1 MTTTWGPVLGL
12 LFNALVFGLS
22 WWPLRE
28 MQALGLHPLWA
39 TAFMYGFA
47 CVCITVLRPRTWLSM
62 AQHPTLWWLFLGSG
76 LTNLGFNWAVTL
88 GDVVRVVLLFYVMP
102 AWSIPI
108 AWWVLGERP
117 THGALWRLAL
127 ALVGVALVLK
137 TPDTPWP
144 WPESASD
151 YLALMGGASF
161 AWTNALLRRHHDTP
175 SGARMIAMFAGGT
188 ALSLGLAVVWVG
200 LGHTTLPTDLSWWP
214 YALGLGL
221 TFLASNLALQ
231 YGAARLSAGT
241 TSIIMLSEV
250 VVASLSSVWLGAG
263 QLSAQTLAGG
273 ALILLASI
281 LAVLPVGPMDGAR
294 QASSKV

>member
-1 MTTTWGPVLGL
+1 MHARPIWPVMGL
-12 LFNALVFGLS
+12 LFNALVWGLS

-28 MQALGLHPLWA
+28 MQALGLHPLWSSGLIFGLA
-39 TAFMYGFA
+39 L
-47 CVCITVLRPRTWLSM
+47 VVLSFWKPAAWPQLLNTPALW
-62 AQHPTLWWLFLGSG
+62 TLMIAAG
-76 LTNLGFNWAVTL
+76 LTNVGFNWAVAT

-117 THGALWRLAL
+117 TRGALWRLGL

-231 YGAARLSAGT
+231 YGAARLSAHT
-241 TSIIMLSEV
+241 TALVMLSEV
-250 VVASLSSVWLGAG
+250 VFAALSSVALGVSE
-263 QLSAQTLAGG
+263 LSARTLIGG
-273 ALILLASI
+273 GLIVLAAALSAWPSRPRAIPPA
-281 LAVLPVGPMDGAR
+281 
-294 QASSKV
+294 

>member
-1 MTTTWGPVLGL
+1 MGL
-12 LFNALVFGLS
+12 LLNALVWGLS

-28 MQALGLHPLWA
+28 MQALGLHPLWSSGLIFGLA
-39 TAFMYGFA
+39 LVVLSFWKPTAWQQLLNTPA
-47 CVCITVLRPRTWLSM
+47 LW
-62 AQHPTLWWLFLGSG
+62 TLMIAAG
-76 LTNLGFNWAVTL
+76 LTNVGFNWAVAT

-117 THGALWRLAL
+117 TRGALWRLGL

-231 YGAARLSAGT
+231 YGAARLSAHT
-241 TSIIMLSEV
+241 TALVMLSEV
-250 VVASLSSVWLGAG
+250 VFAALSSVALGVSE
-263 QLSAQTLAGG
+263 LSARTLIGG
-273 ALILLASI
+273 GLIVLAAALSAWPSRPRPITSA
-281 LAVLPVGPMDGAR
+281 
-294 QASSKV
+294 

>member
-1 MTTTWGPVLGL
+1 MGL
-12 LFNALVFGLS
+12 LLNALVWGLS

-28 MQALGLHPLWA
+28 MQALGLHPLWSSGLIFGLA
-39 TAFMYGFA
+39 L
-47 CVCITVLRPRTWLSM
+47 VVLSFWKPAAWQQLLNTPALW
-62 AQHPTLWWLFLGSG
+62 TLMIAAG
-76 LTNLGFNWAVTL
+76 LTNVGFNWAVAT

-117 THGALWRLAL
+117 TRGALWRLAL

-231 YGAARLSAGT
+231 YGAARLSAHT
-241 TSIIMLSEV
+241 TALVMLSEV
-250 VVASLSSVWLGAG
+250 VFAALSSVALGVSE
-263 QLSAQTLAGG
+263 LSARTLMGG
-273 ALILLASI
+273 GLIVLAAALSAWPSRPRPLTPA
-281 LAVLPVGPMDGAR
+281 
-294 QASSKV
+294 

>member
-1 MTTTWGPVLGL
+1 MGL
-12 LFNALVFGLS
+12 LLNALVWGLS

-28 MQALGLHPLWA
+28 MQALGLHPLWSSGLIFGLA
-39 TAFMYGFA
+39 L
-47 CVCITVLRPRTWLSM
+47 VVLSFWKPAAWQQLLNTPALW
-62 AQHPTLWWLFLGSG
+62 TLMIAAG
-76 LTNLGFNWAVTL
+76 LTNVGFNWAVAT

-117 THGALWRLAL
+117 TRGALWRLGL

-214 YALGLGL
+214 YVLGLGL

-231 YGAARLSAGT
+231 YGAARLSAHT
-241 TSIIMLSEV
+241 TALVMLSEV
-250 VVASLSSVWLGAG
+250 VFAALSSVALGVSE
-263 QLSAQTLAGG
+263 LSARTLIGG
-273 ALILLASI
+273 GLIVLAAALSAWPSRPRPIT
-281 LAVLPVGPMDGAR
+281 PD
-294 QASSKV
+294 

>member
-1 MTTTWGPVLGL
+1 MHASPTWPVLGL
-12 LFNALVFGLS
+12 LLNALVWGLS

-28 MQALGLHPLWA
+28 MQALGLHPLWSSGLIFGLA
-39 TAFMYGFA
+39 L
-47 CVCITVLRPRTWLSM
+47 VVLSFWKPAAWQQLLNTPALW
-62 AQHPTLWWLFLGSG
+62 TLMIAAG
-76 LTNLGFNWAVTL
+76 LTNVGFNWAVAT

-117 THGALWRLAL
+117 TRGALWRLAL

-161 AWTNALLRRHHDTP
+161 AWTNALLRRHNDTP

-231 YGAARLSAGT
+231 YGAARLSAHT
-241 TSIIMLSEV
+241 TALVMLSEV
-250 VVASLSSVWLGAG
+250 VFAAISSVALGVSE
-263 QLSAQTLAGG
+263 LSARTLIGG
-273 ALILLASI
+273 GLIVLAAALSAWPSRPRAITPA
-281 LAVLPVGPMDGAR
+281 
-294 QASSKV
+294 

>member
-1 MTTTWGPVLGL
+1 MHASPTWPVLGL
-12 LFNALVFGLS
+12 LLNALVWGLS

-28 MQALGLHPLWA
+28 MQALGLHPLW
-39 TAFMYGFA
+39 
-47 CVCITVLRPRTWLSM
+47 S
-62 AQHPTLWWLFLGSG
+62 SG
-76 LTNLGFNWAVTL
+76 LTFGLALVVLSFCKPAAWRQLLNTPALWTLMVAAGLTNVGFNWAVAT

-117 THGALWRLAL
+117 TRGALWRLAL
-127 ALVGVALVLK
+127 ALMGVALVLK

-161 AWTNALLRRHHDTP
+161 AWTSALLRRHHDTP
-175 SGARMIAMFAGGT
+175 SGARMIAMFAGGS

-200 LGHTTLPTDLSWWP
+200 LGHTTLPPDLSWWP

-221 TFLASNLALQ
+221 TFLVSNLALQ
-231 YGAARLSAGT
+231 YGAARLSAHT
-241 TSIIMLSEV
+241 TALVMLSEV
-250 VVASLSSVWLGAG
+250 VFASLSSVALGVSE
-263 QLSAQTLAGG
+263 LSARTLIGG
-273 ALILLASI
+273 GLIVLAAALSAWPSRTR
-281 LAVLPVGPMDGAR
+281 VL
-294 QASSKV
+294 

>member
-1 MTTTWGPVLGL
+1 MGL
-12 LFNALVFGLS
+12 LLNALVWGLS

-28 MQALGLHPLWA
+28 MQALGLHPLWSSGLIFGLA
-39 TAFMYGFA
+39 
-47 CVCITVLRPRTWLSM
+47 LLLLSFWKP
-62 AQHPTLWWLFLGSG
+62 AAWQQLLHTPALWTLMIAAG
-76 LTNLGFNWAVTL
+76 LTNVGFNWAVAT

-117 THGALWRLAL
+117 TRGALWRLAL

-231 YGAARLSAGT
+231 YGAARLSAHT
-241 TSIIMLSEV
+241 TALVMLSEV
-250 VVASLSSVWLGAG
+250 VFAALSSVALGVSE
-263 QLSAQTLAGG
+263 LSARTLVGG
-273 ALILLASI
+273 GLIVLAAALSAWPSRPRAITPA
-281 LAVLPVGPMDGAR
+281 
-294 QASSKV
+294 

>member
-1 MTTTWGPVLGL
+1 MGL
-12 LFNALVFGLS
+12 LLNALVWGLS

-28 MQALGLHPLWA
+28 MQALGLHPLWSSGLIFGLA
-39 TAFMYGFA
+39 LVVLSFWKPTAWPQLLHTPA
-47 CVCITVLRPRTWLSM
+47 LW
-62 AQHPTLWWLFLGSG
+62 TLMIAAG
-76 LTNLGFNWAVTL
+76 LTNVGFNWAVAT

-117 THGALWRLAL
+117 TRGALWRLAL

-137 TPDTPWP
+137 TPETPWP

-188 ALSLGLAVVWVG
+188 ALSIGLALVWVG
-200 LGHTTLPTDLSWWP
+200 LGQTQMPPDLSWWP

-231 YGAARLSAGT
+231 YGAARLSAHT
-241 TSIIMLSEV
+241 TALVMLSEV
-250 VVASLSSVWLGAG
+250 VFAALSSVALGVSE
-263 QLSAQTLAGG
+263 LSARTLIGG
-273 ALILLASI
+273 GLIVLAAALSAWPSRPRAITPA
-281 LAVLPVGPMDGAR
+281 
-294 QASSKV
+294 

>member
-1 MTTTWGPVLGL
+1 MHASPTWPVLGL
-12 LFNALVFGLS
+12 LLNALVWGLS

-28 MQALGLHPLWA
+28 MQALGLHPLWSSGLIFGLA
-39 TAFMYGFA
+39 L
-47 CVCITVLRPRTWLSM
+47 VVLSFWKPAAWQQLLNTPALW
-62 AQHPTLWWLFLGSG
+62 TLMIAAG
-76 LTNLGFNWAVTL
+76 LTNVGFNWAVAT

-117 THGALWRLAL
+117 TRGALWRLAL

-231 YGAARLSAGT
+231 YGAARLSAHT
-241 TSIIMLSEV
+241 TALVMLSEV
-250 VVASLSSVWLGAG
+250 VFAAISSVALGVSE
-263 QLSAQTLAGG
+263 LSARTLIGG
-273 ALILLASI
+273 GLIMLAAALSAWPSR
-281 LAVLPVGPMDGAR
+281 AR
-294 QASSKV
+294 PLTPA

>member
-1 MTTTWGPVLGL
+1 
-12 LFNALVFGLS
+12 
-22 WWPLRE
+22 
-28 MQALGLHPLWA
+28 MQALGLHPLWSSGLIFGLA
-39 TAFMYGFA
+39 L
-47 CVCITVLRPRTWLSM
+47 VVLSFWKPAAWQQLLNTPALW
-62 AQHPTLWWLFLGSG
+62 TLMIAAG
-76 LTNLGFNWAVTL
+76 LTNVGFNWAVAT

-117 THGALWRLAL
+117 TRGALWRLAL

-231 YGAARLSAGT
+231 YGAARLSAHT
-241 TSIIMLSEV
+241 TALVMLSEV
-250 VVASLSSVWLGAG
+250 VFAALSSVALGVSE
-263 QLSAQTLAGG
+263 LSARTLIGG
-273 ALILLASI
+273 GLIVLAAALSAWPSRTRAITSA
-281 LAVLPVGPMDGAR
+281 
-294 QASSKV
+294 

>member
-1 MTTTWGPVLGL
+1 MHARPFWPVMGL
-12 LFNALVFGLS
+12 LLNAFVWGLS

-28 MQALGLHPLWA
+28 MQALGLHPLWSSGLIFGLA
-39 TAFMYGFA
+39 L
-47 CVCITVLRPRTWLSM
+47 VVLSFWKPAAWQQLLNTPALW
-62 AQHPTLWWLFLGSG
+62 TLMIAAG
-76 LTNLGFNWAVTL
+76 LTNVGFNWAVAT

-117 THGALWRLAL
+117 TRGALWRLAL

-200 LGHTTLPTDLSWWP
+200 LGHTTLPPDLSWWP

-231 YGAARLSAGT
+231 YGAARLSAHT
-241 TSIIMLSEV
+241 TALVMLSEV
-250 VVASLSSVWLGAG
+250 VFAALSSVALGVSE
-263 QLSAQTLAGG
+263 LSARTLVGG
-273 ALILLASI
+273 GLIVLAAALSAWPSRPRAITPA
-281 LAVLPVGPMDGAR
+281 
-294 QASSKV
+294 

>member
-1 MTTTWGPVLGL
+1 LGL
-12 LFNALVFGLS
+12 LLNALVWGLS

-28 MQALGLHPLWA
+28 MQALGLHPLWSSGLIFGLA
-39 TAFMYGFA
+39 LVVLSLWKPTAWQQLLNTPA
-47 CVCITVLRPRTWLSM
+47 LW
-62 AQHPTLWWLFLGSG
+62 TLMIAAG
-76 LTNLGFNWAVTL
+76 LTNVGFNWAVAT

-117 THGALWRLAL
+117 TRGALWRLGL

-188 ALSLGLAVVWVG
+188 ALSLGLAVLWVG
-200 LGHTTLPTDLSWWP
+200 LGHATLPTDLSWWP

-231 YGAARLSAGT
+231 YGAARLSAHT
-241 TSIIMLSEV
+241 TALVMLSEV
-250 VVASLSSVWLGAG
+250 VFAALSSVALGVSE
-263 QLSAQTLAGG
+263 LSARTLIGG
-273 ALILLASI
+273 GLIVLAAALSAWPSRPRPLSPA
-281 LAVLPVGPMDGAR
+281 
-294 QASSKV
+294 

>member
-1 MTTTWGPVLGL
+1 MHARPIWPVMGL
-12 LFNALVFGLS
+12 LLNAFVWGLS

-28 MQALGLHPLWA
+28 MQALGLHPLWSSGLIFGLA
-39 TAFMYGFA
+39 LVVLSFWKPTAWQQLLNTPA
-47 CVCITVLRPRTWLSM
+47 LW
-62 AQHPTLWWLFLGSG
+62 TLMIAAG
-76 LTNLGFNWAVTL
+76 LTNVGFNWAVAT

-117 THGALWRLAL
+117 TRGALWRLAL

-200 LGHTTLPTDLSWWP
+200 LGHTTLPPDLSWWP

-231 YGAARLSAGT
+231 YGAARLSAHT
-241 TSIIMLSEV
+241 TALVMLSEV
-250 VVASLSSVWLGAG
+250 VFAALSSVALGVSE
-263 QLSAQTLAGG
+263 LSARTLMGG
-273 ALILLASI
+273 GLIVLAAALSAWPSRPRAITPA
-281 LAVLPVGPMDGAR
+281 
-294 QASSKV
+294 

>member
-1 MTTTWGPVLGL
+1 MHASPTWPVLGL
-12 LFNALVFGLS
+12 LLNALVWGLS

-28 MQALGLHPLWA
+28 MQALGLHPLWSSGLIFGLA
-39 TAFMYGFA
+39 L
-47 CVCITVLRPRTWLSM
+47 VVLSFWKPAAWQQLLHTPALW
-62 AQHPTLWWLFLGSG
+62 TLMIAAG
-76 LTNLGFNWAVTL
+76 LTNVGFNWAVAT

-117 THGALWRLAL
+117 TRGALWRLAL

-161 AWTNALLRRHHDTP
+161 AWTNALLRRHNDTP

-231 YGAARLSAGT
+231 YGAARLSAHT
-241 TSIIMLSEV
+241 TALVMLSEV
-250 VVASLSSVWLGAG
+250 VFAAISSVALGVSE
-263 QLSAQTLAGG
+263 LSARTLIGG
-273 ALILLASI
+273 GLIVLAAALSAWPSRPRAITPA
-281 LAVLPVGPMDGAR
+281 
-294 QASSKV
+294 

>member
-1 MTTTWGPVLGL
+1 LGL
-12 LFNALVFGLS
+12 LLNALVWGLS

-28 MQALGLHPLWA
+28 MQALGLHPLWSSGLIFGLA
-39 TAFMYGFA
+39 L
-47 CVCITVLRPRTWLSM
+47 VVLSFWKPAAWQQLLNTPALW
-62 AQHPTLWWLFLGSG
+62 TLMIAAG
-76 LTNLGFNWAVTL
+76 LTNVGFNWAVAT

-117 THGALWRLAL
+117 TRGALWRLAL

-161 AWTNALLRRHHDTP
+161 AWTNALLRRHNDTP

-200 LGHTTLPTDLSWWP
+200 LGHTTLPPDLSWWP

-231 YGAARLSAGT
+231 YGAARLSAHT
-241 TSIIMLSEV
+241 TALVMLSEV
-250 VVASLSSVWLGAG
+250 VFAAISSVALGVSE
-263 QLSAQTLAGG
+263 LSARTLVGG
-273 ALILLASI
+273 GLIVLAAALSAWPSRPRPLTPA
-281 LAVLPVGPMDGAR
+281 
-294 QASSKV
+294 

>member
-1 MTTTWGPVLGL
+1 MHASPTWPVLGL
-12 LFNALVFGLS
+12 LLNALVWGLS

-28 MQALGLHPLWA
+28 MQALGLHPLW
-39 TAFMYGFA
+39 
-47 CVCITVLRPRTWLSM
+47 S
-62 AQHPTLWWLFLGSG
+62 SG
-76 LTNLGFNWAVTL
+76 LTFGLALVVLSFWKPAAWRQLLNTPALWTLMVAAGLTNVGFNWAVAT

-117 THGALWRLAL
+117 TQGALWRLVL
-127 ALVGVALVLK
+127 ALMGVALVLK

-161 AWTNALLRRHHDTP
+161 AWTSALLRRHNDTP
-175 SGARMIAMFAGGT
+175 SGARMIAMFAGGS

-200 LGHTTLPTDLSWWP
+200 LGHTHLPPDLSWWP

-221 TFLASNLALQ
+221 TFLVSNLALQ
-231 YGAARLSAGT
+231 YGAARLSAHT
-241 TSIIMLSEV
+241 TALVMLSEV
-250 VVASLSSVWLGAG
+250 VFAALSSVALGVSE
-263 QLSAQTLAGG
+263 LSARTLMGG
-273 ALILLASI
+273 GLIVLAAALSAWPSRTR
-281 LAVLPVGPMDGAR
+281 VL
-294 QASSKV
+294 

>member
-1 MTTTWGPVLGL
+1 MHARPIWPVMGL
-12 LFNALVFGLS
+12 LLNAFVWGLS

-28 MQALGLHPLWA
+28 MQALGLHPLWSSGLIFGLA
-39 TAFMYGFA
+39 L
-47 CVCITVLRPRTWLSM
+47 VVLSFWKPAAWQQLLNTPALW
-62 AQHPTLWWLFLGSG
+62 TLMIAAG
-76 LTNLGFNWAVTL
+76 LTNVGFNWAVAT

-117 THGALWRLAL
+117 TRGALWRLAL

-144 WPESASD
+144 WPQSASD

-200 LGHTTLPTDLSWWP
+200 LGHTTLPPDLSWWP

-231 YGAARLSAGT
+231 YGAARLSAHT
-241 TSIIMLSEV
+241 TALVMLSEV
-250 VVASLSSVWLGAG
+250 VFAALSSVALGVSE
-263 QLSAQTLAGG
+263 LSARTLMGG
-273 ALILLASI
+273 GLIVLAAALSAWPSRPRAITPA
-281 LAVLPVGPMDGAR
+281 
-294 QASSKV
+294 

>member
-1 MTTTWGPVLGL
+1 MHASPTWPVLGL
-12 LFNALVFGLS
+12 LLNALVWGLS

-28 MQALGLHPLWA
+28 MQALGLHPLWSSGLIFGLA
-39 TAFMYGFA
+39 L
-47 CVCITVLRPRTWLSM
+47 VVLSFWKPAAWRQLLNTPALW
-62 AQHPTLWWLFLGSG
+62 TLMIAAG
-76 LTNLGFNWAVTL
+76 LTNVGFNWAVAT

-117 THGALWRLAL
+117 TRGALWRLAL

-161 AWTNALLRRHHDTP
+161 AWTNALLRRHNDTP

-231 YGAARLSAGT
+231 YGAARLSAHT
-241 TSIIMLSEV
+241 TALVMLSEV
-250 VVASLSSVWLGAG
+250 VFAAISSVALGVSE
-263 QLSAQTLAGG
+263 LSARTLIGG
-273 ALILLASI
+273 GLIVLAAALSAWPSRPRAITPA
-281 LAVLPVGPMDGAR
+281 
-294 QASSKV
+294 

>member
-1 MTTTWGPVLGL
+1 MHASPTWPVLGL
-12 LFNALVFGLS
+12 LLNALVWGLS

-28 MQALGLHPLWA
+28 MQALGLHPLWSSGLIFGLA
-39 TAFMYGFA
+39 L
-47 CVCITVLRPRTWLSM
+47 VVLSFWKPAAWQQLLNTPALW
-62 AQHPTLWWLFLGSG
+62 TLMIAAG
-76 LTNLGFNWAVTL
+76 LTNVGFNWAVAT

-117 THGALWRLAL
+117 TRGALWRLAL

-161 AWTNALLRRHHDTP
+161 AWTNALLRRHNDTP

-231 YGAARLSAGT
+231 YGAARLSAHT
-241 TSIIMLSEV
+241 TALVMLSEV
-250 VVASLSSVWLGAG
+250 VFAAISSVALGG
-263 QLSAQTLAGG
+263 VSELSARTLIGG
-273 ALILLASI
+273 GLIVLAAALSAWPSRPRTLTPA
-281 LAVLPVGPMDGAR
+281 
-294 QASSKV
+294 

>member
-1 MTTTWGPVLGL
+1 MHARPTWPVLGL
-12 LFNALVFGLS
+12 LLNALVWGLS

-28 MQALGLHPLWA
+28 MQALGLHPLWSSGLIFGLA
-39 TAFMYGFA
+39 L
-47 CVCITVLRPRTWLSM
+47 VVLSFWKPAAWRQLLDTPALW
-62 AQHPTLWWLFLGSG
+62 TLMIAAG
-76 LTNLGFNWAVTL
+76 LTNVGFNWAVAT

-117 THGALWRLAL
+117 TRGALWRLAL

-188 ALSLGLAVVWVG
+188 ALSLGLALVWVG
-200 LGHTTLPTDLSWWP
+200 LGHTHLPPDLSWWP

-231 YGAARLSAGT
+231 YGAARLSAHT
-241 TSIIMLSEV
+241 TALVMLSEV
-250 VVASLSSVWLGAG
+250 VFAALSSVALGVSE
-263 QLSAQTLAGG
+263 LSARTLIGG
-273 ALILLASI
+273 GLIVLAAALSAWPSRPR
-281 LAVLPVGPMDGAR
+281 APTPA
-294 QASSKV
+294 

>member
-1 MTTTWGPVLGL
+1 MGL
-12 LFNALVFGLS
+12 LLNALVWGLS

-28 MQALGLHPLWA
+28 MQALGLHPLWSSGLIFGLA
-39 TAFMYGFA
+39 LL
-47 CVCITVLRPRTWLSM
+47 VLSFWKPAAWQQLLHTPALW
-62 AQHPTLWWLFLGSG
+62 TLMIAAG
-76 LTNLGFNWAVTL
+76 LTNVGFNWAVAT

-117 THGALWRLAL
+117 TRGALWRLAL

-231 YGAARLSAGT
+231 YGAARLSAHT
-241 TSIIMLSEV
+241 TALVMLSEV
-250 VVASLSSVWLGAG
+250 VFAALSSVALGVSE
-263 QLSAQTLAGG
+263 LSARTLMGG
-273 ALILLASI
+273 GLIVLAAALSAWPSRTR
-281 LAVLPVGPMDGAR
+281 VL
-294 QASSKV
+294 

>member
-1 MTTTWGPVLGL
+1 MHASPTWPVLGL
-12 LFNALVFGLS
+12 LLNALVWGLS

-28 MQALGLHPLWA
+28 MQALGLHPLWSSGLIFGLA
-39 TAFMYGFA
+39 L
-47 CVCITVLRPRTWLSM
+47 VVLSFWRPAAWQQLLHTPALW
-62 AQHPTLWWLFLGSG
+62 TLMIAAG
-76 LTNLGFNWAVTL
+76 LTNVGFNWAVAT

-117 THGALWRLAL
+117 TRGALWRLAL

-161 AWTNALLRRHHDTP
+161 AWTNALLRRHNDTP

-231 YGAARLSAGT
+231 YGAARLSAHT
-241 TSIIMLSEV
+241 TALVMLSEV
-250 VVASLSSVWLGAG
+250 VFAAISSVALGVSE
-263 QLSAQTLAGG
+263 LSARTLIGG
-273 ALILLASI
+273 GLIVLAAALSAWPSRPRPITPA
-281 LAVLPVGPMDGAR
+281 
-294 QASSKV
+294 

>member
-1 MTTTWGPVLGL
+1 V
-12 LFNALVFGLS
+12 
-22 WWPLRE
+22 
-28 MQALGLHPLWA
+28 A
-39 TAFMYGFA
+39 T
-47 CVCITVLRPRTWLSM
+47 
-62 AQHPTLWWLFLGSG
+62 
-76 LTNLGFNWAVTL
+76 

-117 THGALWRLAL
+117 TRGALWRLAL

-161 AWTNALLRRHHDTP
+161 AWTNALLRRHNDTP

-200 LGHTTLPTDLSWWP
+200 LGHTTLPPDLSWWP

-231 YGAARLSAGT
+231 YGAARLSAHT
-241 TSIIMLSEV
+241 TALVMLSEV
-250 VVASLSSVWLGAG
+250 VFAALSSVALGVSE
-263 QLSAQTLAGG
+263 LSARTLMGG
-273 ALILLASI
+273 GLIVLAAALSAWPSR
-281 LAVLPVGPMDGAR
+281 AR
-294 QASSKV
+294 PLTPA

>member
-1 MTTTWGPVLGL
+1 MHVSPTWPVLGL
-12 LFNALVFGLS
+12 LLNALVWGLS

-28 MQALGLHPLWA
+28 MQALGLHPLWSSGLIFGLA
-39 TAFMYGFA
+39 LL
-47 CVCITVLRPRTWLSM
+47 VLSFWKPAAWQQLLHTPALW
-62 AQHPTLWWLFLGSG
+62 TLMIAAG
-76 LTNLGFNWAVTL
+76 LTNVGFNWAVAT

-117 THGALWRLAL
+117 TRGALWRLAL

-231 YGAARLSAGT
+231 YGAARLSAHT
-241 TSIIMLSEV
+241 TALVMLSEV
-250 VVASLSSVWLGAG
+250 VFAALSSVALGVSE
-263 QLSAQTLAGG
+263 LSARTLIGG
-273 ALILLASI
+273 GLIVLAAALSAWPSRSRAITPA
-281 LAVLPVGPMDGAR
+281 
-294 QASSKV
+294 

>member
-1 MTTTWGPVLGL
+1 
-12 LFNALVFGLS
+12 
-22 WWPLRE
+22 
-28 MQALGLHPLWA
+28 
-39 TAFMYGFA
+39 
-47 CVCITVLRPRTWLSM
+47 
-62 AQHPTLWWLFLGSG
+62 
-76 LTNLGFNWAVTL
+76 
-88 GDVVRVVLLFYVMP
+88 MP

-117 THGALWRLAL
+117 SRGALWRLAL

-200 LGHTTLPTDLSWWP
+200 LGHTTLPPDLSWWP

-221 TFLASNLALQ
+221 TFLVSNLALQ
-231 YGAARLSAGT
+231 YGAARLSAHT
-241 TSIIMLSEV
+241 TALVMLSEV
-250 VVASLSSVWLGAG
+250 VFAALSSVALGVSE
-263 QLSAQTLAGG
+263 LSARTLIGG
-273 ALILLASI
+273 GLIVLAAALSAWPSRTR
-281 LAVLPVGPMDGAR
+281 VL
-294 QASSKV
+294 

>member
-1 MTTTWGPVLGL
+1 MHARPIWPVMGL
-12 LFNALVFGLS
+12 LLNAFVWGLS

-28 MQALGLHPLWA
+28 MQALGLHPLWSSGLIFGLA
-39 TAFMYGFA
+39 L
-47 CVCITVLRPRTWLSM
+47 VVLSFWKPAVWQQLLNTPALW
-62 AQHPTLWWLFLGSG
+62 TLMIAAG
-76 LTNLGFNWAVTL
+76 LTNVGFNWAVAT

-117 THGALWRLAL
+117 TRGALWRLAL

-231 YGAARLSAGT
+231 YGAARLSAHT
-241 TSIIMLSEV
+241 TALVMLSEV
-250 VVASLSSVWLGAG
+250 VFAALSSVALGVSE
-263 QLSAQTLAGG
+263 LSARTLIGG
-273 ALILLASI
+273 GLIVLAAALSAWPSRPRPIMPA
-281 LAVLPVGPMDGAR
+281 
-294 QASSKV
+294 

>member
-1 MTTTWGPVLGL
+1 MHARPIWPVMGL
-12 LFNALVFGLS
+12 LLNALVWGLS

-28 MQALGLHPLWA
+28 MQALGLHPLWSSGLIFGLA
-39 TAFMYGFA
+39 L
-47 CVCITVLRPRTWLSM
+47 VVLSFWKPAAWQQLLNTPALW
-62 AQHPTLWWLFLGSG
+62 TLMIAAG
-76 LTNLGFNWAVTL
+76 LTNVGFNWAVAT

-117 THGALWRLAL
+117 TRGALWRLAL

-231 YGAARLSAGT
+231 YGAARLSAHT
-241 TSIIMLSEV
+241 TALVMLSEV
-250 VVASLSSVWLGAG
+250 VFAALSSVALGVSE
-263 QLSAQTLAGG
+263 LSARTLMGG
-273 ALILLASI
+273 GLIVLAAALSAWPSRTRAITPA
-281 LAVLPVGPMDGAR
+281 
-294 QASSKV
+294 

>member
-1 MTTTWGPVLGL
+1 MHASPTWPVLGL
-12 LFNALVFGLS
+12 LLNALVWGLS

-28 MQALGLHPLWA
+28 MQALGLHPLWSSGLIFGLA
-39 TAFMYGFA
+39 LVVLSLWKPTAWQQLLNTPA
-47 CVCITVLRPRTWLSM
+47 LW
-62 AQHPTLWWLFLGSG
+62 TLMIAAG
-76 LTNLGFNWAVTL
+76 LTNVGFNWAVAT

-117 THGALWRLAL
+117 TRGALWRLGL

-200 LGHTTLPTDLSWWP
+200 LGHTTLPPDLSWWS

-221 TFLASNLALQ
+221 TFLVSNLALQ
-231 YGAARLSAGT
+231 YGAARLSAHT
-241 TSIIMLSEV
+241 TALVMLSEV
-250 VVASLSSVWLGAG
+250 VFAALSSVALGVSE
-263 QLSAQTLAGG
+263 LSARTLMGG
-273 ALILLASI
+273 GLIVLAAALSAWPSRTR
-281 LAVLPVGPMDGAR
+281 VL
-294 QASSKV
+294 

>member
-1 MTTTWGPVLGL
+1 MGL
-12 LFNALVFGLS
+12 LLNALVWGLS

-28 MQALGLHPLWA
+28 MQALGLHPLWSSGLIFGLA
-39 TAFMYGFA
+39 LL
-47 CVCITVLRPRTWLSM
+47 VLSFWKPAAWQQLLHTPALW
-62 AQHPTLWWLFLGSG
+62 TLMIAAG
-76 LTNLGFNWAVTL
+76 LTNVGFNWAVAT

-117 THGALWRLAL
+117 TRGALWRLAL

-137 TPDTPWP
+137 TPETPWP

-231 YGAARLSAGT
+231 YGAARLSAHT
-241 TSIIMLSEV
+241 TALVMLSEV
-250 VVASLSSVWLGAG
+250 VFAALSSVALGVSE
-263 QLSAQTLAGG
+263 LSARTLIGG
-273 ALILLASI
+273 GLIVLAAALSAWPSRPRAIS
-281 LAVLPVGPMDGAR
+281 
-294 QASSKV
+294 

>member
-1 MTTTWGPVLGL
+1 MGL
-12 LFNALVFGLS
+12 LLNALVWGLS

-28 MQALGLHPLWA
+28 MQALGLHPLWSSGLIFGLA
-39 TAFMYGFA
+39 L
-47 CVCITVLRPRTWLSM
+47 VVLSFWKPAAWQQLLNTPALW
-62 AQHPTLWWLFLGSG
+62 TLMIAAG
-76 LTNLGFNWAVTL
+76 LTNVGFNWAVAT

-117 THGALWRLAL
+117 TRGALWRLGL

-188 ALSLGLAVVWVG
+188 ALSLGLAVLWVG
-200 LGHTTLPTDLSWWP
+200 LGHATLPTDLSWWP

-231 YGAARLSAGT
+231 YGAARLSAHT
-241 TSIIMLSEV
+241 TALVMLSEV
-250 VVASLSSVWLGAG
+250 VFAALSSVALGVSE
-263 QLSAQTLAGG
+263 LSARTLIGG
-273 ALILLASI
+273 GLIVLAAALSAWPSRPRPLTPA
-281 LAVLPVGPMDGAR
+281 
-294 QASSKV
+294 

>member
-1 MTTTWGPVLGL
+1 MHACPIWPVMGL
-12 LFNALVFGLS
+12 LLNALVWGLS

-28 MQALGLHPLWA
+28 MQALGLHPLWSSGLIFGLA
-39 TAFMYGFA
+39 LL
-47 CVCITVLRPRTWLSM
+47 VLSFWKPAAWQQLRHTPALW
-62 AQHPTLWWLFLGSG
+62 TLMIAAG
-76 LTNLGFNWAVTL
+76 LTNVGFNWAVAT

-117 THGALWRLAL
+117 TRGALWRLAL
-127 ALVGVALVLK
+127 ALMGVALVLK

-200 LGHTTLPTDLSWWP
+200 LGHTTLPTDVSWWP

-231 YGAARLSAGT
+231 YGAARLSAHT
-241 TSIIMLSEV
+241 TALVMLSEV
-250 VVASLSSVWLGAG
+250 VFAALSSVALGVSE
-263 QLSAQTLAGG
+263 LSARTLIGG
-273 ALILLASI
+273 GLIVLAAALSAWPSRPRPLSPA
-281 LAVLPVGPMDGAR
+281 
-294 QASSKV
+294 

>member
-1 MTTTWGPVLGL
+1 MHARPIWPVMGL
-12 LFNALVFGLS
+12 LLNAFVWGLS

-28 MQALGLHPLWA
+28 MQALGLHPLWSSGLIFGLA
-39 TAFMYGFA
+39 L
-47 CVCITVLRPRTWLSM
+47 VVLSFWKPAAWQQLLNTPALW
-62 AQHPTLWWLFLGSG
+62 TLMIAAG
-76 LTNLGFNWAVTL
+76 LTNVGFNWAVAT

-117 THGALWRLAL
+117 TRGALWRLAL

-231 YGAARLSAGT
+231 YGAARLSAHT
-241 TSIIMLSEV
+241 TALVMLSEV
-250 VVASLSSVWLGAG
+250 VFAALSSVALGVSE
-263 QLSAQTLAGG
+263 LSARTLMGG
-273 ALILLASI
+273 GLIVLAAALSAWPSRPRAITPA
-281 LAVLPVGPMDGAR
+281 
-294 QASSKV
+294 

>member
-1 MTTTWGPVLGL
+1 MHASPTWPVLGL
-12 LFNALVFGLS
+12 LLNALVWGLS

-28 MQALGLHPLWA
+28 MQALGLHPLW
-39 TAFMYGFA
+39 
-47 CVCITVLRPRTWLSM
+47 S
-62 AQHPTLWWLFLGSG
+62 SG
-76 LTNLGFNWAVTL
+76 LTFGLALVVLSFWKPAAWQQLLHTPALWTLMIAAGLTNVGFNWAVAT

-117 THGALWRLAL
+117 SRGALWRLAL

-214 YALGLGL
+214 YVLGLGL

-231 YGAARLSAGT
+231 YGAARLSAHT
-241 TSIIMLSEV
+241 TALVMLSEV
-250 VVASLSSVWLGAG
+250 VFAALSSVALGVSE
-263 QLSAQTLAGG
+263 LSARTLIGG
-273 ALILLASI
+273 GLIVLAAALSAWPSRPRPIT
-281 LAVLPVGPMDGAR
+281 PD
-294 QASSKV
+294 

>member
-1 MTTTWGPVLGL
+1 MHARPIWPVMGL
-12 LFNALVFGLS
+12 LLNALVWGLS

-28 MQALGLHPLWA
+28 MQALGLHPLWSSGLIFGLA
-39 TAFMYGFA
+39 L
-47 CVCITVLRPRTWLSM
+47 VVLSFWKPAAWQQLLNTPALW
-62 AQHPTLWWLFLGSG
+62 TLMIAAG
-76 LTNLGFNWAVTL
+76 LTNVGFNWAVAT

-117 THGALWRLAL
+117 TRGALWRLAL

-137 TPDTPWP
+137 TPETPWP

-200 LGHTTLPTDLSWWP
+200 LGHTTLPPDLLWWP
-214 YALGLGL
+214 YALGLSL

-231 YGAARLSAGT
+231 YGAARLSAHT
-241 TSIIMLSEV
+241 TALVMLSEV
-250 VVASLSSVWLGAG
+250 VFAALSSVALGVSE
-263 QLSAQTLAGG
+263 LSARTLIGG
-273 ALILLASI
+273 GLIVLAAALSAWPSRPRASTP
-281 LAVLPVGPMDGAR
+281 A
-294 QASSKV
+294 

>member
-1 MTTTWGPVLGL
+1 MHAHPTWPVMGL
-12 LFNALVFGLS
+12 LLNALVWGLS

-28 MQALGLHPLWA
+28 MQALGLHPLWSSGLIFGLA
-39 TAFMYGFA
+39 L
-47 CVCITVLRPRTWLSM
+47 VVLSFWKPAAWQQLLHTPALW
-62 AQHPTLWWLFLGSG
+62 TLMIAAG
-76 LTNLGFNWAVTL
+76 LTNVGFNWAVAT

-117 THGALWRLAL
+117 TRGALWRLAL

-161 AWTNALLRRHHDTP
+161 AWTNALLRRHNDTP

-231 YGAARLSAGT
+231 YGAARLSAHT
-241 TSIIMLSEV
+241 TALVMLSEV
-250 VVASLSSVWLGAG
+250 VFAAISSVALGVSE
-263 QLSAQTLAGG
+263 LSARTLIGG
-273 ALILLASI
+273 GLIVLAAALSAWPSR
-281 LAVLPVGPMDGAR
+281 AR
-294 QASSKV
+294 PLTPA

>member
-1 MTTTWGPVLGL
+1 MHARPIWPVMGL
-12 LFNALVFGLS
+12 LLNAFVWGLS

-28 MQALGLHPLWA
+28 MQALGLHPLWSSGLIFGLA
-39 TAFMYGFA
+39 LVVLSFWKPTAWQQLLNTPA
-47 CVCITVLRPRTWLSM
+47 LW
-62 AQHPTLWWLFLGSG
+62 TLMIAAG
-76 LTNLGFNWAVTL
+76 LTNVGFNWAVAT

-117 THGALWRLAL
+117 TRGALWRLAL

-200 LGHTTLPTDLSWWP
+200 LGHTTLPPDLSWWP

-231 YGAARLSAGT
+231 YGAARLSAHT
-241 TSIIMLSEV
+241 TALVMLSEV
-250 VVASLSSVWLGAG
+250 VFAALSSVALGVSE
-263 QLSAQTLAGG
+263 LSARTLIGG
-273 ALILLASI
+273 GLIVLAAALSAWPSRPRAITPA
-281 LAVLPVGPMDGAR
+281 
-294 QASSKV
+294 

>member
-1 MTTTWGPVLGL
+1 MHARPIWPVMGL
-12 LFNALVFGLS
+12 LLNAFVWGLS

-28 MQALGLHPLWA
+28 MQALGLHPLWSSGLIFGLA
-39 TAFMYGFA
+39 L
-47 CVCITVLRPRTWLSM
+47 VVLSFWKPAAWQQLLNTPALW
-62 AQHPTLWWLFLGSG
+62 TLMIAAG
-76 LTNLGFNWAVTL
+76 LTNVGFNWAVAT

-117 THGALWRLAL
+117 TRGALWRLAL

-200 LGHTTLPTDLSWWP
+200 LGHTTLPPDLSWWP

-231 YGAARLSAGT
+231 YGAARLSAHT
-241 TSIIMLSEV
+241 TALVMLSEV
-250 VVASLSSVWLGAG
+250 VFAALSSVALGVSE
-263 QLSAQTLAGG
+263 LSARTLVGG
-273 ALILLASI
+273 GLIVLAAALSAWPSRPRAIH
-281 LAVLPVGPMDGAR
+281 
-294 QASSKV
+294 QA